1 MKNENLMMKLP
12 FEVTKDSD
20 HVMSIKQKKW
30 GRKYGKDK
38 GNLIRVYLFNVE
50 DAKRISAIEPKK
62 IVNNEKISFKLLND
76 IWDFIK

>member
-1 MKNENLMMKLP
+1 MKNENLTMELP

-30 GRKYGKDK
+30 GHKYGKDK
-38 GNLIRVYLFNVE
+38 GNLIRVYLFSVE